1 MGIKKEQM
9 FVFLFDG
16 EILVAYKKILEK
28 FWKCVDKFIILWYT
42 ISVNKKGE
50 KIMEEKEIWGKL
62 HDYINTE
69 RGDLEIE
76 FDKNIILRVYEH
88 KHEFNDGY
96 TMTYQ
101 SMQVDKYYIDLL
113 HADATKMIEQAKEMQ
128 RAIAEFGIEKAVESL
143 TREKNGERDR
153 MWLE

>member
-1 MGIKKEQM
+1 
-9 FVFLFDG
+9 
-16 EILVAYKKILEK
+16 
-28 FWKCVDKFIILWYT
+28 
-42 ISVNKKGE
+42 
-50 KIMEEKEIWGKL
+50 MEEKEIWGKL

-69 RGDLEIE
+69 WGDLEIE